1 MLTEV
6 INLRSLVASKAR
18 LNAALRRQSCFIA
31 RPDDDS
37 FGFARHPSRVDAK
50 RGDHFLQADLNLA
63 AGAADASRAMLRT
76 LCLNVAH
83 PIAILAHAHFLST
96 AKPTSYR

>member
-1 MLTEV
+1 ML
-6 INLRSLVASKAR
+6 LRGEGIIHSSDLAR
-18 LNAALRRQSCFIA
+18 
-31 RPDDDS
+31 
-37 FGFARHPSRVDAK
+37 
-50 RGDHFLQADLNLA
+50 LNLA

-96 AKPTSYR
+96 AKPTAYR

>member
-50 RGDHFLQADLNLA
+50 RGDHFLQADFPLLIRTFFQLSV
-63 AGAADASRAMLRT
+63 AGSGLRGRSS
-76 LCLNVAH
+76 AG
-83 PIAILAHAHFLST
+83 
-96 AKPTSYR
+96 